1 MILFNIKTL
10 SHKKFMELL
19 GQVQATDMVM
29 LRGLDYLSCEDKLR
43 GGELP
48 GEEKVLGRPL

>member
-19 GQVQATDMVM
+19 GQVQATAMVM
-29 LRGLDYLSCEDKLR
+29 LRGLDYLSCEDNLR